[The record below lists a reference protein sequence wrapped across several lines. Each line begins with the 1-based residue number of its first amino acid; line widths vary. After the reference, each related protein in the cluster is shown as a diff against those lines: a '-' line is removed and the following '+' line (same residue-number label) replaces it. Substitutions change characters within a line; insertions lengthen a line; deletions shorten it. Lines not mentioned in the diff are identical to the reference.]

1 MRVKRAAAGVSMTK
15 SSSVRFFKIEF
26 LKLSSGF
33 SVAGAAFDAADV
45 GDACDDDD
53 DLTTGFGAGFEVV
66 TAATLAIW
74 LLGPAT
80 CQK

>member
-53 DLTTGFGAGFEVV
+53 LTTGFGAGFEVV
-66 TAATLAIW
+66 TAATLEIW